1 MSTAVGIMQQNMRW
15 YRICSCVV
23 QGWMYSSTCVGTG
36 TVQGFPFFHD
46 SPPTRGASDPSPG
59 GQRTTLTARRVGH
72 GTRYS
77 PGTKKGCCVS
87 GTWRHSE
94 AAGRRVAL
102 ETRSCFQVCYNRH
115 VFKDLFEHDHY
126 DHHHHEECITI
137 KMLSKIRMTF
147 VKNKDS

>member
-1 MSTAVGIMQQNMRW
+1 MCTVVRVIQQNMRW
-15 YRICSCVV
+15 YRVCTCVV

-46 SPPTRGASDPSPG
+46 SPPSRGASDPSPG
-59 GQRTTLTARRVGH
+59 GQRSMLTARRVGH

-94 AAGRRVAL
+94 AAGGQVEL
-102 ETRSCFQVCYNRH
+102 ETRRCFLGVLTKR
-115 VFKDLFEHDHY
+115 F
-126 DHHHHEECITI
+126 
-137 KMLSKIRMTF
+137 SKIHLDIITF
-147 VKNKDS
+147 TTEEHYIIRTQTCIA

>member
-1 MSTAVGIMQQNMRW
+1 MPERGRHGGFCLSTPLDAPRSPSTYTAVDVYSGRYHTAEHALVQNLFLCRAGMDVRQHMRW
-15 YRICSCVV
+15 YR
-23 QGWMYSSTCVGTG
+23 YSAGISI
-36 TVQGFPFFHD
+36 FHD
-46 SPPTRGASDPSPG
+46 SPPSRGASDPSPG

-102 ETRSCFQVCYNRH
+102 ETRSCFLGV
-115 VFKDLFEHDHY
+115 L
-126 DHHHHEECITI
+126 
-137 KMLSKIRMTF
+137 
-147 VKNKDS
+147 